1 MLDRLTAPSRS
12 GGLKRDTMAMREGTV
27 AEKTTYHVFLD
38 HERWHVTADDRSHEW
53 GDFASKD
60 EAIREAKLL
69 ADAATPSEVVV
80 HEPDGKTINEYRHRL
95 GPARHN

>member
-1 MLDRLTAPSRS
+1 VITGEVTA
-12 GGLKRDTMAMREGTV
+12 

-38 HERWHVTADDRSHEW
+38 NGRWHVSVDNRAREW
-53 GDFASKD
+53 GDFASKE

-80 HEPDGKTINEYRHRL
+80 HESDGSVTNEYRHR
-95 GPARHN
+95 PRPTRHK